1 MRRHFTESHHCWKPM
16 SYQIDRK
23 HRLRLMQF
31 LCSFAWADGKV
42 RKQEKILVR
51 RFAEFLDFDD
61 EAIRNIEAWLK
72 QAPRLEEF
80 DTSELSRA
88 DRVIFVEAIE
98 SVILADGKI
107 AAEEQALFDRF
118 LSWNPED

>member
-1 MRRHFTESHHCWKPM
+1 MLD
-16 SYQIDRK
+16 QLDRQY
-23 HRLRLMQF
+23 RLRLMQF

-42 RKQEKILVR
+42 QEQEKLLIR
-51 RFAEFLDFDD
+51 RFAEYLDFDD

-80 DTSELSRA
+80 DMSEISQV

-98 SVILADGKI
+98 SVILADGRM
-107 AAEEQALFDRF
+107 AAKEQALFDRL
-118 LSWNPED
+118 LS